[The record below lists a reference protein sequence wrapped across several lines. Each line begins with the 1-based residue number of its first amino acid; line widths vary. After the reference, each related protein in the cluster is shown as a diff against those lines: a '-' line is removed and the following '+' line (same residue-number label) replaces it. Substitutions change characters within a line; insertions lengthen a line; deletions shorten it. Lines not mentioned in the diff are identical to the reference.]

1 MSYTLH
7 TKQGDITKVSA
18 DFVVNASNT
27 SLILGSGVSMAFK
40 RHCGHLLQQQMNE
53 ALHSLGHPLAPGDVV
68 ATSAGKAANFRYVL
82 HVAVI
87 NYHRGIP
94 KSDKNPTIKT
104 IETSLHNIEA
114 YLQWYY
120 KRYTKHITLAIPLL
134 GCGVGGLEK
143 EKVIMCYNDFF
154 SRTTTFECDVI
165 IVGYT
170 EEDCRLL
177 AKYLK

>member
-7 TKQGDITKVSA
+7 IKQGDITKVFT

-40 RHCGHLLQQQMNE
+40 RHCGHLLQRQMNE
-53 ALHSLGHPLAPGDVV
+53 ALHSIGHPLAPGDVV
-68 ATSAGKAANFRYVL
+68 ATAAGEAANFRYVL

-94 KSDKNPTIKT
+94 KSNKNPTIQT
-104 IETSLHNIEA
+104 IKTSLHNIEA
-114 YLQWYY
+114 YLQWHYERY
-120 KRYTKHITLAIPLL
+120 KKRITLAIPLL

-143 EKVIMCYNDFF
+143 EKVIACYNDFF
-154 SRTTTFECDVI
+154 SRKTTFQCDVI
-165 IVGYT
+165 IIGYT
-170 EEDCRLL
+170 QEDHHLL
-177 AKYLK
+177 TKLLK

>member
-7 TKQGDITKVSA
+7 IKQGDITKVSA

-53 ALHSLGHPLAPGDVV
+53 ALHSIGHPLAPGDVV
-68 ATSAGKAANFRYVL
+68 ATAAGKAANFRYVL

-87 NYHRGIP
+87 NYNRSISKGN
-94 KSDKNPTIKT
+94 KYPTLQT
-104 IETSLHNIEA
+104 VETSLHNIEA

-120 KRYTKHITLAIPLL
+120 ERHKKRITLAIPLL
-134 GCGVGGLEK
+134 GCGIGGLEK
-143 EKVIMCYNDFF
+143 EKVIACYNDFF
-154 SRTTTFECDVI
+154 SRNTTFQCNVI
-165 IVGYT
+165 VIGYT
-170 EEDCRLL
+170 EEDYRLL
-177 AKYLK
+177 TKLLK